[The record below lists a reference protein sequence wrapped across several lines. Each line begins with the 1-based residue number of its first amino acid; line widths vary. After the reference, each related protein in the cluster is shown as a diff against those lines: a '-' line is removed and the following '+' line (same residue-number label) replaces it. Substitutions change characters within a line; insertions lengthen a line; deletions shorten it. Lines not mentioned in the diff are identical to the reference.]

1 MTYRNIKQADE
12 LQFREADSDGYDDY
26 INKVNIVAET
36 TNGNIEIVK

>member
-1 MTYRNIKQADE
+1 MSSN
-12 LQFREADSDGYDDY
+12 FVEADSDGYDDY